1 MRIRIATYHVHSGVG
16 VDRRFRPRRIVEV
29 IAELGADVIALQ
41 EVLSP
46 VQGFDVHAHLGD
58 ATGFHLVASATMQL
72 AGGTFGN
79 ALLSRWPIV
88 DLVEHGL
95 TIGRREPRGAIEATI
110 RSDAGTFRV
119 IATHLGLRSAERH
132 EQLSRLVDLVERRC
146 ELPTIQLGDFN
157 ATRAKSREI
166 RAHAERLGRTSV
178 LATFPSVAPVLPL
191 DRIFVL
197 HGAEI
202 VDVAVHRSRRAR
214 IASDHLPL
222 VATIEWPDQAGK
234 ACSSFSR
241 LREKVPKAD
250 EGRS

>member
-1 MRIRIATYHVHSGVG
+1 VTALRIATYNVHSGVG
-16 VDRRFRPRRIVEV
+16 VDRRFRPQRIAEV

-46 VQGFDVHAHLGD
+46 VQGFDVHAHLGE
-58 ATGFHLVASATMQL
+58 ATGFHLAAMATMQL

-88 DLVEHGL
+88 KCIEHRL
-95 TIGRREPRGAIEATI
+95 TVGRREPRGAIDATI
-110 RSDAGTFRV
+110 ERDTRKLRV

-132 EQLSRLVDLVERRC
+132 AQLSQLADLVERWQ
-146 ELPTIQLGDFN
+146 ELATILLGDFN

-166 RAHAERLGRTSV
+166 RAHAERLGRTSA

-191 DRIFVL
+191 DRIFAL

-202 VDVAVHRSRRAR
+202 VDVAVHRSRLAR
-214 IASDHLPL
+214 VASDHLPL
-222 VATIEWPDQAGK
+222 VATIEWPD
-234 ACSSFSR
+234 
-241 LREKVPKAD
+241 
-250 EGRS
+250 